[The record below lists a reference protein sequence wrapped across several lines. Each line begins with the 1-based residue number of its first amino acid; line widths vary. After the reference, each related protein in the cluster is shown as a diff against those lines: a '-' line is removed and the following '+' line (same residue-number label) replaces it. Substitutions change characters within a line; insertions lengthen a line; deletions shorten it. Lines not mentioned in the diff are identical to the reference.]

1 MPCCGKAR
9 AQLQQTTSSQRTRP
23 AASAVSSPPSPIQSA
38 YFRYVGKTGLTVT
51 GPASSKMYR
60 FLANGAP
67 VAVDARDAAALAR
80 VPNLRLV
87 GHA

>member
-9 AQLQQTTSSQRTRP
+9 ALQQTISSQKIRP
-23 AASAVSSPPSPIQSA
+23 APTAVSGPQPLTQST

-51 GPASSKMYR
+51 GPASSQIYR
-60 FLANGAP
+60 FLAHGAAI
-67 VAVDARDAAALAR
+67 AVDPRDAAALAR

-87 GHA
+87 RHP